1 MMAGPQTYGSPPAP
15 FDFAIH
21 VAWNSAAV
29 LTQHRKKVTEKNG
42 ITTAPAETVKN
53 ATRNL
58 PFDDTTLVIGL
69 TVLASV
75 VRLWNINYPDSV
87 VFDEVHFGGF
97 ASKYSIYACLRWQ
110 IDSSRYIKGSF
121 FMDVHPPLAKMLIAL
136 VAWLAGFNGEFDFK
150 DIGK

>member
-1 MMAGPQTYGSPPAP
+1 MAAQQTYWSPQTRLLTSQYSLRAHNADMLSHHRGKATENNGPA
-15 FDFAIH
+15 
-21 VAWNSAAV
+21 
-29 LTQHRKKVTEKNG
+29 
-42 ITTAPAETVKN
+42 TAPAKPVKD

-97 ASKYSIYACLRWQ
+97 ASKYSHYAYCDGKLTRLDTLRVLSLWTS
-110 IDSSRYIKGSF
+110 ILHSLKCSSRSSLGS
-121 FMDVHPPLAKMLIAL
+121 VAL
-136 VAWLAGFNGEFDFK
+136 MANSTSK
-150 DIGK
+150 T